1 MGRFGPNQ
9 TGSGFGGNGSGLRR
23 NGRRGSLVGVWLDF
37 PTIWLEFGRRLVGGQ
52 LECMH
57 GYNVVAFLDLS
68 SHIHFPSIFYL
79 FVLSSSI

>member
-1 MGRFGPNQ
+1 M
-9 TGSGFGGNGSGLRR
+9 
-23 NGRRGSLVGVWLDF
+23 DF
-37 PTIWLEFGRRLVGGQ
+37 PPIWLEFVWSLVVFSLHLVRIRLEIGWRLVGGQ